1 MKNENRPQR
10 HLLSTRLMRLASF
23 AAAAAIFFGA
33 YWAWNNAGK
42 PAEVHSISPAAVPV
56 TATTVQPSSIDITRS
71 GIGTVQAWQMANIT
85 AQVSGRISEI
95 PFREGKMAQKG
106 DVLVRIDPRPFQ
118 AALDQAKAKKAQDE
132 ANLANT
138 QKNLSRDET
147 LLTKGGFATQQTVD
161 NEKAQV
167 QVYQAGIEGDN
178 AAIEAAQLNLEYAT
192 VEAPFTGVVSLR
204 NIDIGNLVTPASIVG
219 TITQIEPIAVNFTL
233 PQADLGD
240 LQSVAANGPPAVLV
254 YDQSGKKLLS
264 RGILEVINNQ
274 IDQASGTIR
283 LKARS
288 DNQDHKLWPGEFIQ
302 AEVVVRTEPQALAA
316 PSEAVQRGPDGTYV
330 WLVSADNT
338 VRRQPVKISEIQDN
352 RTIISSGLKTGDRII
367 VTGQYGLTEGARIVE
382 TNGAQAGQGQS

>member
-85 AQVSGRISEI
+85 PQVSGRISEI
-95 PFREGKMAQKG
+95 PFREGKMAEKG
-106 DVLVRIDPRPFQ
+106 EVLVRIDPRPFQ
-118 AALDQAKAKKAQDE
+118 AALDQAKAKKSQDQ

-167 QVYQAGIEGDN
+167 QVYQAGVEGDN
-178 AAIEAAQLNLEYAT
+178 AAIETAQLNLDYAT
-192 VEAPFTGVVSLR
+192 VEAPFRGVVSLR
-204 NIDIGNLVTPASIVG
+204 NIDVGNLVGPNSIIG
-219 TITQIEPIAVNFTL
+219 TITQIEPIAIDFTL
-233 PQADLGD
+233 PQADLTD
-240 LQSVAANGPPAVLV
+240 LRSASRKGNPPVLV
-254 YDQSGKKLLS
+254 YDQ
-264 RGILEVINNQ
+264 
-274 IDQASGTIR
+274 
-283 LKARS
+283 
-288 DNQDHKLWPGEFIQ
+288 
-302 AEVVVRTEPQALAA
+302 
-316 PSEAVQRGPDGTYV
+316 
-330 WLVSADNT
+330 
-338 VRRQPVKISEIQDN
+338 
-352 RTIISSGLKTGDRII
+352 
-367 VTGQYGLTEGARIVE
+367 
-382 TNGAQAGQGQS
+382 AGQDASLARHPRCH